1 MAIDT
6 IDDLID
12 GFDFLD
18 DWEERYR
25 YLIELGR
32 RCGLPE
38 SDKVPANKV
47 EGCVSQVWLVCEVR
61 PDSPPVLD
69 FRVDSDAHIVRG
81 LLALLMLAYSGKPAA
96 DILAVDIDDVFE
108 RLQLGGHLSPNRR
121 NGFFA
126 VTRHIRAHAQ
136 RALAEAELASAAAD

>member
-1 MAIDT
+1 MAIDN

-12 GFDFLD
+12 GFDLLD

-32 RCGLPE
+32 RCNLPE

-47 EGCVSQVWLVCEVR
+47 EGCVSQVWLVGEVR
-61 PDSPPVLD
+61 RGSPPILD

-81 LLALLMLAYSGKPAA
+81 LLAVLMLAYSGKPAA
-96 DILAVDIDDVFE
+96 DILAFDIDDVFE
-108 RLQLGGHLSPNRR
+108 RLQLDGHLSPNRR

-126 VTRHIRAHAQ
+126 VTGQIRAQARH
-136 RALAEAELASAAAD
+136 ALAEAEIASAAAD